1 MGNTPQNRR
10 KLPTLRHEK
19 AKRVRMENAS
29 EDVTV
34 SINNTTSRLVA
45 PLERIER
52 SVNAFSQ
59 GFFYLRIMLRY
70 TANIYNRFML

>member
-45 PLERIER
+45 PLER